1 MPVAPY
7 PGDSPMTPPPS
18 VRGAARSALTIL
30 LVLGLG
36 IAVYLVRH
44 HESQVYGD
52 ASVVLANCPQNETV
66 NCELVNTSAWSE
78 LFHVPIAAFAIPTYA
93 TALVLLWGGLRR
105 PPFLAYV
112 FGIGLLASLYSVFL
126 LWVSSVKI
134 GFVCL
139 WCLRLYGINLALP
152 VLAGVAAWRS
162 PRAMIQEA
170 LSDLRLRPATLRT
183 ALVTFAALLAVT
195 IGAQQAYRVELKR
208 EAAAARAR
216 IEQEGGPLV
225 PAVPQGSGESS
236 AVAVPSLGGASG
248 LALAA
253 ITPPAPPG
261 AAAATAAPP
270 EAYRLAGPLRRLTA
284 GKGEVRGEPFDLQG
298 RLGKGTPIGLIF
310 WAPGIQASERALV
323 DLSKAL
329 RKDAPKLELYAVSGR
344 RDDQRDEEIFEGFA
358 MLGVPDDL
366 PLLVDDKFA
375 VSAGLTTEDVPDLA
389 LFSATGAL
397 VVAKIKTMDQLLVTD
412 KGNVPAGEIVK
423 RVASGE
429 ALPQIKQMHPVYP
442 SAELI
447 GARAPAF
454 TLKKLGSDEMFSFSG
469 KPASGRPALVMFW
482 SPTCKHCQL
491 EIPQLVT
498 WVAAHPGTV
507 DIVGVTI
514 WKRDRPGQPSFR
526 TITQN
531 YVRERGISWTIVED
545 ADGAVADLYEN
556 VSTPTTFF
564 VAPSGRVTGVW
575 YYPHPEGIDK
585 PMADELGRLRAAP
598 ADLRAV
604 ERRAAPTLSM
614 SLMGADGKRI
624 DAASL
629 MDKPAIVH
637 FWATWCKPCVAEL
650 PSLLAARASL
660 EKATGGRLVLVSV
673 ENEASGKQIAQ
684 FAKTLGTA
692 FTSYRA
698 PKGGVYDKID
708 PSYRVPRTYLV
719 APGGRVVGSLSGGQD
734 WSDRELAERV
744 RSRLVN
750 SP

>member
-1 MPVAPY
+1 MIPA
-7 PGDSPMTPPPS
+7 SA
-18 VRGAARSALTIL
+18 VRRAARSVLTIL

-66 NCELVNTSAWSE
+66 NCEVVNTSAWSE

-93 TALVLLWGGLRR
+93 TALVLLWGGMRR
-105 PPFLAYV
+105 PPFLAYA
-112 FGIGLLASLYSVFL
+112 FGIGVLASLYSVFL

-152 VLAGVAAWRS
+152 LLAGVAAWRS
-162 PRAMIQEA
+162 PRAMLGEA
-170 LSDLRLRPATLRT
+170 LSDLRVRPATLKT
-183 ALVTFAALLAVT
+183 AIVTFAALLAGT

-216 IEQEGGPLV
+216 IQQEGGPLV
-225 PAVPQGSGESS
+225 PAVPHGSGESS
-236 AVAVPSLGGASG
+236 GVAFPSRGGRSG

-253 ITPPAPPG
+253 IAPPAPV
-261 AAAATAAPP
+261 PP
-270 EAYRLAGPLRRLTA
+270 EIYHLAGPLRRLTA
-284 GKGEVRGEPFDLQG
+284 GKGEVKGEVFDLQG
-298 RLGKGTPIGLIF
+298 RLGKGGPIGLIF
-310 WAPGIQASERALV
+310 WAPGVHVSERALV
-323 DLSKAL
+323 LLSKAL
-329 RKDAPKLELYAVSGR
+329 RNDAPKLQIFAVSGR
-344 RDDQRDEEIFEGFA
+344 RDDQRDEEIFEDFA
-358 MLGVPDDL
+358 MLGLPDDL
-366 PLLVDDKFA
+366 PLLVDDKF
-375 VSAGLTTEDVPDLA
+375 VLSTGLATTDVPDLA
-389 LFSATGAL
+389 LFSAKGAL
-397 VVAKIKTMDQLLVTD
+397 VVAKIQAMDQLLVTE

-429 ALPQIKQMHPVYP
+429 EVPQIKQMHPVYP
-442 SAELI
+442 SAELV

-469 KPASGRPALVMFW
+469 KPASGRPTLVMFW

-498 WVAAHPGTV
+498 WVSAHPGMV

-531 YVRERGISWTIVED
+531 YVREKGIPWTVVED

-556 VSTPTTFF
+556 ISTPTTFF

-575 YYPHPEGIDK
+575 YYPHPDGIDK
-585 PMADELGRLRAAP
+585 PLGDELARVRAAS
-598 ADLRAV
+598 ADVRAADA
-604 ERRAAPTLSM
+604 RAAPTLAM

-650 PSLLAARASL
+650 PSLLAERASL

-673 ENEASGKQIAQ
+673 EDEASGKRIAQ

-698 PKGGVYDKID
+698 PKGGVYDKVD

-719 APGGRVVGSLSGGQD
+719 APGGRVVAALSGEQD

>member
-1 MPVAPY
+1 MIPA
-7 PGDSPMTPPPS
+7 SA
-18 VRGAARSALTIL
+18 VRRAARSVLTIL

-66 NCELVNTSAWSE
+66 NCEVVNTSAWSE

-93 TALVLLWGGLRR
+93 TALVLLWGGMRR
-105 PPFLAYV
+105 PPFLAYA
-112 FGIGLLASLYSVFL
+112 FGIGVLASLYSVFL

-152 VLAGVAAWRS
+152 LLAGVAAWRS
-162 PRAMIQEA
+162 PRAMLGEA
-170 LSDLRLRPATLRT
+170 LSDLRVRPATLKT
-183 ALVTFAALLAVT
+183 AIVTFAALLAVT

-216 IEQEGGPLV
+216 IQQEGGPLV
-225 PAVPQGSGESS
+225 PAVPHGSGESS
-236 AVAVPSLGGASG
+236 GVAFPSRGGRSG

-253 ITPPAPPG
+253 IAPPAPV
-261 AAAATAAPP
+261 PP
-270 EAYRLAGPLRRLTA
+270 EIYHLAGPLRRLTA
-284 GKGEVRGEPFDLQG
+284 GKGEVKGEVFDLQG
-298 RLGKGTPIGLIF
+298 RLGKGGPIGLIF
-310 WAPGIQASERALV
+310 WAPGVHVSERALV
-323 DLSKAL
+323 LLSKAL
-329 RKDAPKLELYAVSGR
+329 RNDAPKLQIFAVSGR
-344 RDDQRDEEIFEGFA
+344 RDDQRDEEIFEDFA
-358 MLGVPDDL
+358 MLGLPDDL
-366 PLLVDDKFA
+366 PLLVDDKF
-375 VSAGLTTEDVPDLA
+375 VLSTGLATTDVPDLA
-389 LFSATGAL
+389 LFSAKGAL
-397 VVAKIKTMDQLLVTD
+397 VVAKIQAMDQLLVTE

-429 ALPQIKQMHPVYP
+429 EVPQIKQMHPVYP
-442 SAELI
+442 SAELV

-469 KPASGRPALVMFW
+469 KPASGRPTLVMFW

-498 WVAAHPGTV
+498 WVSAHPGMV

-531 YVRERGISWTIVED
+531 YVREKGIPWTVVED

-556 VSTPTTFF
+556 ISTPTTFF

-575 YYPHPEGIDK
+575 YYPHPDGIDK
-585 PMADELGRLRAAP
+585 PLGDELARVRAAS
-598 ADLRAV
+598 ADVRAADA
-604 ERRAAPTLSM
+604 RAAPTLAM

-650 PSLLAARASL
+650 PSLLAERASL

-673 ENEASGKQIAQ
+673 EDEASGKRIAQ

-698 PKGGVYDKID
+698 PKGGVYDKVD

-719 APGGRVVGSLSGGQD
+719 APGGRVVAALSGEQD